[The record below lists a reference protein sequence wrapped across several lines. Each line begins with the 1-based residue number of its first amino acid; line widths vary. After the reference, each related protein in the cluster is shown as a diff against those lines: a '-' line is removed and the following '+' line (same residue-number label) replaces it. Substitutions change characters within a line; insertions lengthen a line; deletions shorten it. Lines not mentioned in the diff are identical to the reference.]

1 MNLSWDDLPSFI
13 SKYSNKKIIFTECE
27 CQNSLDGNV
36 CNVSTG
42 QCGQCKPG
50 FFGDFCQS
58 QCKCGNSKNET
69 VCDVSTGKC
78 DLCKSGFGGHFCTG
92 K

>member
-1 MNLSWDDLPSFI
+1 M
-13 SKYSNKKIIFTECE
+13 
-27 CQNSLDGNV
+27 
-36 CNVSTG
+36 STG
-42 QCGQCKPG
+42 QCGLCKPG

-78 DLCKSGFGGHFCTG
+78 DLCKLGFGGHFCTG

>member
-1 MNLSWDDLPSFI
+1 M
-13 SKYSNKKIIFTECE
+13 YTECE

-36 CNVSTG
+36 CDVSTG
-42 QCGQCKPG
+42 KCGLCKPG
-50 FFGDFCQS
+50 FFGDFCKV
-58 QCKCGNSKNET
+58 CKCGNSQNET

-78 DLCKSGFGGHFCTG
+78 DLCKLGFGGHFCTG